1 MMPRWVVWLLR
12 LVVGDADVC
21 EAWRPFPGS
30 HARRDALY
38 TGSILHVAVHLA
50 YHIGQVDYHRRLVT
64 GDTSGVDAIS
74 PVALEAF
81 R

>member
-1 MMPRWVVWLLR
+1 MASAEEVIASVLPTVDESKLA
-12 LVVGDADVC
+12 G
-21 EAWRPFPGS
+21 PFPEAMRGETLS
-30 HARRDALY
+30 TREAL
-38 TGSILHVAVHLA
+38 LHLAVHLA